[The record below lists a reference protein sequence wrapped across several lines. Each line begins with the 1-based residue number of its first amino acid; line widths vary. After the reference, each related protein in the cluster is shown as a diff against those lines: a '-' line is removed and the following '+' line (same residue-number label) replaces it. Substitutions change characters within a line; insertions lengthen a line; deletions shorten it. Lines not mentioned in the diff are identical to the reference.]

1 MLDAKN
7 IVHTKSYVKQNK
19 VLSLFIQK
27 KMNNYFVQF

>member
-19 VLSLFIQK
+19 SSFIVYSK
-27 KMNNYFVQF
+27 ENE